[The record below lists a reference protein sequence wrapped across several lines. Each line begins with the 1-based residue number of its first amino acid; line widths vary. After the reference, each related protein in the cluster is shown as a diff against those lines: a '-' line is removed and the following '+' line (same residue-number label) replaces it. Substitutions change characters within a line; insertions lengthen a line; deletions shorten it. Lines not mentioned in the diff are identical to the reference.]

1 MNNFTFQNTTKIIFG
16 KGTEQQTGIETARH
30 SNKVLLH
37 YGSDRIKE
45 SGLFDVVVNALRE
58 QGVDYVELGG
68 VQPNPRVDLVRQGI
82 GLCKREGLGFIL
94 CVGGGSVIDSAKGI
108 AAGMYYD
115 GDVWDLYVRKGSF
128 SKALPIGVVLTI
140 PAAGSESS
148 GASVVTNEAGW
159 LKRDIGSDLLRPQFA
174 VLNPELTYTLPPFQT
189 AVGAADIMAHVMERY
204 FTMTE
209 HVDFTDRLCEVTL
222 QTIIENAYIA
232 YKEPQ
237 NYAARAEVMWAG
249 TVAHNDLLGTGR
261 DQDWAS
267 HMIEHE
273 ISGIYDVA
281 HGAGLAVVFPA
292 WMTYVYRQNIQRFA
306 QFAVRV
312 WGVSYN
318 FEEPERTAL
327 EGIEQIRQ
335 FFRRMGLPV
344 TLKEL
349 GVPGDRI
356 EEMAD
361 KCTGGGTYSIGGF
374 MPLAKLDVINI
385 LTIANQA

>member
-16 KGTEQQTGIETARH
+16 KGTEGQTGIETARH
-30 SNKVLLH
+30 SKKVLLH
-37 YGSDRIKE
+37 YGSDRIKK
-45 SGLFDVVVNALRE
+45 SGLFDTVTMALQE
-58 QGVDYVELGG
+58 QDVHYVELGG

-82 GLCKREGLGFIL
+82 ELCRTEDLDFIL

-108 AAGMYYD
+108 AAGRYYD
-115 GDVWDLYVRKGSF
+115 GDVWDLYVRKGRF

-148 GASVVTNEAGW
+148 GASVVTNEAGS

-174 VLNPELTYTLPPFQT
+174 VLNPELTYTLPPYQT

-204 FTMTE
+204 FTNTPD
-209 HVDFTDRLCEVTL
+209 VDFTDRLCEVTL
-222 QTIIENAYIA
+222 QTIIENAFIA
-232 YKEPQ
+232 LKEPF

-261 DQDWAS
+261 DQDWSS
-267 HMIEHE
+267 HIIEHE

-292 WMTYVYRQNIQRFA
+292 WMTYVCKQNVRRFA

-312 WGVSYN
+312 WGVPYR
-318 FEEPERTAL
+318 FEQPERTAL
-327 EGIEQIRQ
+327 EGIERMRQ

-374 MPLAKLDVINI
+374 MPLTKQDVVNI
-385 LTIANQA
+385 LNIANGA